1 MRTQKITA
9 FIAVLAVVFQLLI
22 PNGFAVYEPVIKVED
37 VTALK
42 GTNVTVPVKLT
53 GNTGICGA
61 VMYITY
67 DEALT
72 LTAVT
77 KGEALPGLAMTPPG
91 DLSKNPV
98 KVMFDGLEGDYSDGV
113 IINLS
118 FDVPEEVGTYDVA
131 VSYEDEEIVDYS
143 NYQPTEVK
151 EEDIE
156 ADDKDSL
163 VDEDKIYK
171 D

>member
-9 FIAVLAVVFQLLI
+9 FLAVLAVVFQLLI

-98 KVMFDGLEGDYSDGV
+98 AGGTIQVKDSGKILSSVSLISNSN
-113 IINLS
+113 IRSLS
-118 FDVPEEVGTYDVA
+118 FFELFCVMMSFECHL
-131 VSYEDEEIVDYS
+131 SF
-143 NYQPTEVK
+143 
-151 EEDIE
+151 
-156 ADDKDSL
+156 L
-163 VDEDKIYK
+163 
-171 D
+171 